1 MLIGDDDDYDA
12 MLEEGDAT
20 MEEEEPPVVET
31 MSSSDAGSIVGED
44 VASDDISLADFAL
57 LPLVYGLVEAHRTKR
72 HEGGGGQNGC
82 TAACRAQSR
91 GAGGPYCSRQT
102 ARKRRSRRPRRRC
115 ARGQTCS
122 RGQRASSENNDF
134 A

>member
-44 VASDDISLADFAL
+44 VSVDDISLADFAL
-57 LPLVYGLVEAHRTKR
+57 LPLVYGVVEAHRTKDTKAAEAKMVALR
-72 HEGGGGQNGC
+72 RAVRKAEGRWALLQQANSEE
-82 TAACRAQSR
+82 TAEPEAAEALLRARTELLESTKKKLGEQ
-91 GAGGPYCSRQT
+91 
-102 ARKRRSRRPRRRC
+102 
-115 ARGQTCS
+115 
-122 RGQRASSENNDF
+122 
-134 A
+134 